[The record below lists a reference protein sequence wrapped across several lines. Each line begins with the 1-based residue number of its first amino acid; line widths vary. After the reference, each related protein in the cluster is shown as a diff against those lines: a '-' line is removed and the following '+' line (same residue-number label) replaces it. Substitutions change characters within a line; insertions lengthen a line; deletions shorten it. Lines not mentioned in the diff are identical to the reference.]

1 MNGSPRVV
9 RRRGFLRHGAGAAT
23 FAACA
28 AFAMPTRAA
37 GARSLALVHT
47 HTHETLEITYAVGGQ
62 AVPSAMTTVNRFL
75 RDHYTGAIG
84 EIDPS
89 VLDQLHR
96 VRLVL
101 GSTQPFEVISGYRA
115 AATNAHLRAS
125 RGGGVA
131 QRSLHMEGRA
141 IDVRLRGTALPELRD
156 AALQMRAG
164 GVGYYA
170 REGFVHLDSGRVRHW

>member
-1 MNGSPRVV
+1 MSGSPLVV

-23 FAACA
+23 LAACA
-28 AFAMPTRAA
+28 AIALPARAA
-37 GARSLALVHT
+37 GARSLTLVHT
-47 HTHETLEITYAVGGQ
+47 HTRETLEITYAVGGQ
-62 AVPSAMTTVNRFL
+62 PVPSAMTTVNRFL

-84 EIDPS
+84 TIDPS
-89 VLDQLHR
+89 VLDQLHL
-96 VRLVL
+96 VRLAV
-101 GSTQPFEVISGYRA
+101 GSAQPFEVISGFRA
-115 AATNAHLRAS
+115 ASTNAHLRVR

-141 IDVRLRGTALPELRD
+141 IDVRLRGTALSELHD
-156 AALQMRAG
+156 AALRMRAG